1 MEKTKIISSAII
13 ALGLAVCGICLPIAV
28 KEYRALDRTV
38 TVKGLC
44 EKEVSADKAIW
55 PINFRNASNDLTT
68 LTRSI
73 DRDRQMILDFL
84 KAEGVQESEIT
95 VGAPMISDKNSMS
108 YGVDRPFRYVGK
120 TVITVC
126 TGNVDLVLR
135 LSSQISKLLDKGV
148 LIGNENEWENKIQ
161 YEFEGLNEIKPE
173 MIREATANARLA
185 AEQFAEDSGS
195 HIGKIK
201 TASQGS
207 FSISDRDSNTP
218 QIKRVRVVT
227 SITYTLVK

>member
-1 MEKTKIISSAII
+1 MEKSRIVSSAIVAI
-13 ALGLAVCGICLPIAV
+13 AITICGVCLPFAV
-28 KEYRALDRTV
+28 REYRSLDRTV

-108 YGVDRPFRYVGK
+108 YGVERPFRYVGK

-135 LSSQISKLLDKGV
+135 LSSQISGLLDKGV
-148 LIGNENEWENKIQ
+148 LIGNENEWENRIQ
-161 YEFEGLNEIKPE
+161 YNFEGLNEIKPE

-185 AEQFAEDSGS
+185 AEQFAKDSGS

-207 FSISDRDSNTP
+207 FSIDDRDSNTP

>member
-108 YGVDRPFRYVGK
+108 
-120 TVITVC
+120 
-126 TGNVDLVLR
+126 
-135 LSSQISKLLDKGV
+135 
-148 LIGNENEWENKIQ
+148 
-161 YEFEGLNEIKPE
+161 
-173 MIREATANARLA
+173 
-185 AEQFAEDSGS
+185 
-195 HIGKIK
+195 
-201 TASQGS
+201 
-207 FSISDRDSNTP
+207 
-218 QIKRVRVVT
+218 
-227 SITYTLVK
+227 

>member
-84 KAEGVQESEIT
+84 KEEGVQESEIT

-108 YGVDRPFRYVGK
+108 YGVERPFRYVGK

-135 LSSQISKLLDKGV
+135 LSSQISQLLDKGV

-161 YEFEGLNEIKPE
+161 YEFEGLNDIKPE
-173 MIREATANARLA
+173 MIHEATANARLA
-185 AEQFAEDSGS
+185 AEQFASDSGS
-195 HIGKIK
+195 RIGKIK

-207 FSISDRDSNTP
+207 FSIANRDSNTP
-218 QIKRVRVVT
+218 QIKCVRVVT
-227 SITYTLVK
+227 SITYTLEK

>member
-161 YEFEGLNEIKPE
+161 YEFEGLNDIKPE

-207 FSISDRDSNTP
+207 FSINDRDSNTP